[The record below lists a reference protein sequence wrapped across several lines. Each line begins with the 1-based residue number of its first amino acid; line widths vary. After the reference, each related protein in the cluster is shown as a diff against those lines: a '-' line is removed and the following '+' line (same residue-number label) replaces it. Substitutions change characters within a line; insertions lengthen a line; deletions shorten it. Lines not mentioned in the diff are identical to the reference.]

1 MISDWPDTHAQTDDE
16 DDRTVVRNLD
26 DSVSSTSSGSNGPG
40 EATSPRVLKQ
50 RFVLDRKLGSGGMG
64 TVFRA
69 KDLRKVEA
77 RDRDPYLAIKVLN
90 NDFRDRPEAFIAL
103 QREASKSQAMS
114 HRNIVSIFDFDK
126 DGELPFM
133 TMELLKGAEL
143 SEVLK
148 GYPNGLPA
156 DQIWPL
162 VRSLCDGLQHAHEQ
176 GVVHADFKPGNVFVC
191 DDGVAKIFDFGIA
204 RAVQKGMGG
213 DYEDADDTAF
223 DVHGMGALTPAYASA
238 EMLRGSPPEASDDV
252 FALGIVIYLMLT
264 GRHPYDRVPADEART
279 REMLPLKPKQLRA
292 HQWRA
297 LQSALALSR
306 EDRPA
311 SADALARGL
320 LEPPF
325 WQSRT
330 ALAVAATVVLAV
342 IAGAVLQ
349 NSDRAQVKQE
359 VEEDVRLDRVYSLMA
374 APKFDEAWQQ
384 QIEAELAEI
393 AEQSGSDNEHAD
405 LVSRLREL
413 YLAKIT
419 DTDDL
424 EAAYALFERALRYGP
439 MPSARAVLAQRH
451 AQIVDD
457 WLMGMASQPNWLEE
471 LDRRQTLLADRFP
484 DSPRNAEL
492 AAEIEIQLI
501 TEAQVFASSGNLDAA
516 QALRMRLGGAVYDL
530 ALADQLDAALAL
542 AKTTQQAEQSRV
554 ERGQRRF
561 AAERILKDALEPL
574 CARRDVNTVGDAL
587 ARIRREYSERY
598 ATSLTAADKA
608 LQACVASLATRDAD
622 AAAAL
627 RSQALGQIDG
637 LTSLSAFRL
646 DPCSLDYL
654 KNAGAAAGRGGFC
667 VDKSVAN
674 GSSLGIR
681 LVVVSDPASS
691 EHFAISKAEV
701 SWGEFRHFCVS
712 RDVSCP
718 SEPAD
723 TLPVTSVSLGS
734 AQGYARWLSAQTGY
748 TYRLPTLTE
757 WQLAAA
763 GVPDPNRNCRHST
776 AGIERGLALA
786 PAASGAPNAAGLL
799 NGIGNAR
806 EWVRDGDQIRVA
818 GASFSEAL
826 ASCDNDYVEPH
837 SGEPDSLTGF
847 RLVRELK

>member
-1 MISDWPDTHAQTDDE
+1 MISERPETQAPTDEE
-16 DDRTVVRNLD
+16 DDRTVIRNLD

-156 DQIWPL
+156 DEVWPL

-204 RAVQKGMGG
+204 RAVQKGLGG
-213 DYEDADDTAF
+213 GYEDADDTAF

-238 EMLRGSPPEASDDV
+238 EMLRGSPPEASDDI

-279 REMLPLKPKQLRA
+279 REMMPARPKQLRA

-297 LQSALALSR
+297 LQSALALNR
-306 EDRPA
+306 EQRPT

-320 LEPPF
+320 LDPPF
-325 WQSRT
+325 WQTRT
-330 ALAVAATVVLAV
+330 AMAVAATVVVAV

-349 NSDRAQVKQE
+349 SSDRAQVKQE

-374 APKFDEAWQQ
+374 TPSFDEAWQQ
-384 QIEAELAEI
+384 QIESELSSLAERSG
-393 AEQSGSDNEHAD
+393 AGSDHAD

-413 YLAKIT
+413 YVARIA

-424 EAAYALFERALRYGP
+424 EAAYALYERALRYGA
-439 MPSARAVLAQRH
+439 MPTARALLAQRH
-451 AQIVDD
+451 AQMVDA
-457 WLMGMASQPNWLEE
+457 WLAESTGQASWLVE
-471 LDRRQTLLADRFP
+471 LDRRTQLLAQRFP
-484 DSPRNAEL
+484 ESPRNAEL
-492 AAEIEIQLI
+492 AAEIEIHLI
-501 TEAQVFASSGNLDAA
+501 TEAQSLAGAGDVSEAE
-516 QALRMRLGGAVYDL
+516 ALRQRLGSDVYDL
-530 ALADQLDAALAL
+530 ALADQLDEALAL
-542 AKTTQQAEQSRV
+542 AETSQRDEQSRL
-554 ERGQRRF
+554 ERGQRRL
-561 AAERILKDALEPL
+561 AADRILAGALEPL
-574 CARRDVNTVGDAL
+574 CARRDIDAVAAAL
-587 ARIRREYSERY
+587 ASIRARYAERY
-598 ATSLTAADKA
+598 KSSLASADKS
-608 LQACVASLATRDAD
+608 LLACVASLAPRDAD

-627 RSQALGQIDG
+627 RSQALNQIDG
-637 LTSLSAFRL
+637 LAGLAAFRL

-654 KNAGAAAGRGGFC
+654 VDAGATAGRGGFC
-667 VDKSVAN
+667 VDKSVAD
-674 GSSLGIR
+674 GSSTGVR
-681 LVVVSDPASS
+681 LVVVSNPADG
-691 EHFAISKAEV
+691 ERFAISKAET
-701 SWGEFRHFCVS
+701 SWGAFRTYCQNRKVT
-712 RDVSCP
+712 CP

-723 TLPVTSVSLGS
+723 ALPVTSIALTE
-734 AQGYARWLSAQTGY
+734 AQAYARWLSAQTGY
-748 TYRLPTLTE
+748 TYRLPTLAE

-799 NGIGNAR
+799 NSIGNVR
-806 EWVRDGDQIRVA
+806 EWVLDGDQIRVA
-818 GASFSEAL
+818 GASFREAL
-826 ASCDNDYVEPH
+826 ASCDVGYVKPH
-837 SGEPDSLTGF
+837 SGEADSDTGF

>member
-1 MISDWPDTHAQTDDE
+1 MISDWPDTEASENGE

-26 DSVSSTSSGSNGPG
+26 DSVSSTSSGSGKPG

-133 TMELLKGAEL
+133 TMELLKGSEL
-143 SEVLK
+143 SELLK

-156 DQIWPL
+156 DEVWPL
-162 VRSLCDGLQHAHEQ
+162 VRSLCNGLQHAHEQ

-191 DDGVAKIFDFGIA
+191 ADGVAKIFDFGIA
-204 RAVQKGMGG
+204 RAVQKGLGS
-213 DYEDADDTAF
+213 DYEEPDDTAF

-238 EMLRGSPPEASDDV
+238 EMLRGSPPEASDDI

-264 GRHPYDRVPADEART
+264 GRHPYDRVAADEARS
-279 REMLPLKPKQLRA
+279 REMVPSRPKQLRA

-297 LQSALALSR
+297 LQSALALNR

-320 LEPPF
+320 LDPPF
-325 WQSRT
+325 WQTRT
-330 ALAVAATVVLAV
+330 ALAVAATIVIAV

-384 QIEAELAEI
+384 QIESELAAL
-393 AEQSGSDNEHAD
+393 AERSGSGSDHAD

-419 DTDDL
+419 DSDDL

-439 MPSARAVLAQRH
+439 MPDARDLLAERH
-451 AQIVDD
+451 AQFVDV
-457 WLMGMASQPNWLEE
+457 WLTQSVAQPNWLEE
-471 LDRRQTLLADRFP
+471 LHRRQALLSDRFP
-484 DSPRNAEL
+484 DSHRIAEL

-501 TEAQVFASSGNLDAA
+501 THAQALAGAGALDAA
-516 QALRMRLGGAVYDL
+516 EALRLRLGDDIYDL
-530 ALADQLDAALAL
+530 ALADQLDAAFAL
-542 AKTTQQAEQSRV
+542 AETTQRAERSRLQAN
-554 ERGQRRF
+554 QRRL
-561 AAERILKDALEPL
+561 AADNLLASALEPV
-574 CARRDVNTVGDAL
+574 CVRRDVGMVSGAL
-587 ARIRREYSERY
+587 ARIRQDYPERFT
-598 ATSLTAADKA
+598 TSLAAADKA
-608 LQACVASLATRDAD
+608 LLACVTSLASRDAD
-622 AAAAL
+622 AAVAL
-627 RSQALGQIDG
+627 RSQALSQIDG
-637 LTSLSAFRL
+637 LSALAAFRL

-654 KNAGAAAGRGGFC
+654 VDAGATPGRGGYC
-667 VDKSVAN
+667 IDTAVTDRATTGV
-674 GSSLGIR
+674 R
-681 LVVVSDPASS
+681 LVVVSNPASG
-691 EHFAISKAEV
+691 ERFAISKAEI
-701 SWGEFRHFCVS
+701 SWGEYRKYCRN
-712 RDVSCP
+712 RDVACE

-723 TLPVTSVSLGS
+723 SLPVTAIAITQ
-734 AQGYARWLSAQTGY
+734 AQGYARWISAQTGF
-748 TYRLPTLTE
+748 TYRLPTLAE
-757 WQLAAA
+757 WQVAASGA
-763 GVPDPNRNCRHST
+763 PDPNRNCRHST

-799 NGIGNAR
+799 NSIGNAR
-806 EWVRDGDQIRVA
+806 EWVLEGDQVRVA

-826 ASCDNDYVEPH
+826 ASCDVEYVEPH
-837 SGEPDSLTGF
+837 TGEPDGITGF